1 MESQAAF
8 EAFSEQYNALDRERF
23 GPPARS
29 LAPPQKDESSGSA
42 IASAATAASAGGV
55 ATAATDAAAIL
66 PDALVEADAQ
76 PLPLVLSD
84 AGAPDARAVAGGDL
98 ESSAL
103 VANSVQEHM
112 ESQAAFEAFSAQYN
126 ALDRERFG
134 PPAQSLAPPEEDE
147 SSGSASA
154 SAATAASAGRLATAA
169 NEAAAI
175 IPDAL
180 AAADAQPLPPTLSE
194 AGAPDAHAV
203 ASGDLDSSARGPMD
217 SARVMHAEQRDADS
231 DAAEVSSAPSGT
243 FSDDS
248 TEWTA
253 GQSPLPA
260 AARSGGG
267 STESDTVV
275 LDGAQLQM
283 AAEWG
288 SDDDDD
294 DEWQGLA
301 ADEPSNA
308 LPADDEYVGELD
320 AAHVADDTFIVHG
333 MDSYVR
339 SSPLRCGKCGH
350 EVQHS
355 HPAVMPFDAASSC
368 ISSSSEIALQE
379 RQRMETLWREDYD
392 LVAACAHAMMARF
405 LDAKPAVVRDG
416 DDLISAEVRGHNVH
430 VIMYPCACIR
440 HTLPPRGA
448 SILSHGLCLAAS
460 PRVHTYTRCRWLP
473 RWRLRCGHACS
484 GRGP

>member
-1 MESQAAF
+1 MNNAHPMYRAQPPPSTSRQLYRHRFACMVPTSSQLAALVANFVQEHMESQAAF

-23 GPPARS
+23 GAPAQS
-29 LAPPQKDESSGSA
+29 LAPSKEGESSGSA
-42 IASAATAASAGGV
+42 SASAAAAASAGGV
-55 ATAATDAAAIL
+55 ATAATDAATMH
-66 PDALVEADAQ
+66 PDALAEADTQ
-76 PLPLVLSD
+76 PVPPALSD

-103 VANSVQEHM
+103 VANFVQEHM

-154 SAATAASAGRLATAA
+154 SAAAAALAGRVATAA
-169 NEAAAI
+169 TEAAAI
-175 IPDAL
+175 LPDAL
-180 AAADAQPLPPTLSE
+180 AAADAQPSPPALSE
-194 AGAPDAHAV
+194 AGAPDARAV
-203 ASGDLDSSARGPMD
+203 AGGDLDSAARGPMD

-231 DAAEVSSAPSGT
+231 DSDAAEVSSAPSGS

-294 DEWQGLA
+294 DEWEGLA

-308 LPADDEYVGELD
+308 VPADDEYVGELD
-320 AAHVADDTFIVHG
+320 AAHIADDTFIMHG

-339 SSPLRCGKCGH
+339 SSLLRCGKCGH
-350 EVQHS
+350 ARHRL
-355 HPAVMPFDAASSC
+355 HRAVMLFGCCFILHC
-368 ISSSSEIALQE
+368 IQLGGLLCRSDSA
-379 RQRMETLWREDYD
+379 WR
-392 LVAACAHAMMARF
+392 
-405 LDAKPAVVRDG
+405 
-416 DDLISAEVRGHNVH
+416 
-430 VIMYPCACIR
+430 
-440 HTLPPRGA
+440 
-448 SILSHGLCLAAS
+448 
-460 PRVHTYTRCRWLP
+460 
-473 RWRLRCGHACS
+473 RCGERTTISWPPAHT
-484 GRGP
+484 P